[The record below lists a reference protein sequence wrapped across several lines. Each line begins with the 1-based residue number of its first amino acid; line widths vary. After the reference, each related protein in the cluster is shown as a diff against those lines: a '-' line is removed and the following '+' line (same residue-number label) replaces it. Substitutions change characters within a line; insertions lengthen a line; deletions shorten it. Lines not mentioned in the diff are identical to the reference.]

1 MRPFAVYDV
10 VAPTADLL
18 LMGVH
23 LCVYVHV
30 SANSS
35 NHVRAT
41 AGMVVK
47 ERGPVMNNLAP
58 PLALLTRA
66 LSTQS
71 LATAVAAA
79 SLTSGASEGAT
90 EVAGAGGGPDP
101 SAGPSP
107 LTMPLVLAY
116 PTPYLP
122 YAYGV
127 AGVSVVPQAGTP
139 ALSAHPGLGIGRAAG
154 DGDAGAGAGAGIGS
168 VGGGNLLVDAG
179 LTPSLLTVSATP
191 SALGS
196 PASGVTVVS
205 AFAGAGECTECAA
218 Q

>member
-1 MRPFAVYDV
+1 MR
-10 VAPTADLL
+10 
-18 LMGVH
+18 VH
-23 LCVYVHV
+23 LFVYVHMSV
-30 SANSS
+30 NSS
-35 NHVRAT
+35 YHVRGA

-79 SLTSGASEGAT
+79 SLTSGAGDGAT
-90 EVAGAGGGPDP
+90 EGAGAGGDPEP

-127 AGVSVVPQAGTP
+127 AGVSVVPQVGTP
-139 ALSAHPGLGIGRAAG
+139 ALSAHAGLGIGRAAG
-154 DGDAGAGAGAGIGS
+154 DGDDGAGAGAGIGS
-168 VGGGNLLVDAG
+168 VGSGNLLVDAG

-205 AFAGAGECTECAA
+205 AFAGAGECTECAP